1 MIYNQKIEV
10 LFSKEDSLILDSQSK
25 MCNWLYNQLLEICIN
40 DYKNGKPLKLQ
51 SGRNLRNQVP
61 KIKEKNPFLY
71 SVHSSPLKNV
81 ALRLKTTYERSFK
94 HLGGLPKF
102 KSWKK
107 KWFSLYY
114 EEPFNGYKVNNKELK
129 ISLGKRHYVYGTLK
143 ENLKSNN
150 IKTFRLIKEKN
161 KFYAIFTIED
171 VTPKVIEEPK
181 SFISIDPN
189 HKNLFV
195 AIDNE
200 GLTYEFEKLY
210 QTKYFD
216 KIIDELKSKRDLCN
230 RKHKK
235 RVSPNGKNYYVP
247 NKRWVKL
254 DNAIKCVENRRR
266 EQIKSIMYSIAHFI
280 TDKFDHILIGDY
292 APSTD
297 TAKYD
302 KMHRSMLNQTNIG
315 EFRNILKWVCTKKG
329 KQFTIVNEKDTTKTC
344 CICSHKEKKTP
355 DIREFTCSNCNTFIL
370 RDVNSAVNISKK
382 EGKIIKKPVLD
393 KIINYGYF
401 DLNKYQLVVK

>member
-10 LFSKEDSLILDSQSK
+10 MFSKEDGLILDSQSK
-25 MCNWLYNQLLEICIN
+25 MCNWLYNQLLELCID
-40 DYKNGKPLKLQ
+40 DYKKGGLLKLQ

-61 KIKEKNPFLY
+61 KIKEDNPFLY

-81 ALRLKTTYERSFK
+81 ALRLKTTYERFFK
-94 HLGGLPKF
+94 NLGGFPKF

-114 EEPFNGYKVNNKELK
+114 DEPNKGFKVNNKSLK
-129 ISLGKRHYVYGTLK
+129 ISLGKKYYIYGTLK
-143 ENLKSNN
+143 EKLKCNN

-161 KFYAIFTIED
+161 KFYAIFTVED
-171 VTPKVIEEPK
+171 ITPKVIEEPK
-181 SFISIDPN
+181 SFISIDQN

-195 AIDNE
+195 AIDNN
-200 GLTYEFEKLY
+200 GFTYEFEKLY

-216 KIIDELKSKRDLCN
+216 KIIDELKAKRDLCN

-235 RVSPNGKNYYVP
+235 RVSSNGSIYYVP
-247 NKRWVKL
+247 NKRWVRL

-266 EQIKSIMYSIAHFI
+266 EQIKSILYSIAHFI
-280 TDKFDHILIGDY
+280 TDKYDHILIGDY
-292 APSTD
+292 TPSID

-344 CICSHKEKKTP
+344 CVCGHKEKKTP
-355 DIREFTCSNCNTFIL
+355 DIREFTCSNCKTFIL

-382 EGKIIKKPVLD
+382 EGKLIKSPVLD
-393 KIINYGYF
+393 KIISYGCF
-401 DLNKYQLVVK
+401 DLNKYQLIVK